1 VANAGCRCL
10 TYCISVAV
18 DASLSVAIDMDAL
31 SGDYKPRMMIL
42 ESNWV
47 GVVSPVIEVIGQL
60 RHRSCVSVTIPDI
73 RYEK

>member
-1 VANAGCRCL
+1 VANAECRCL
-10 TYCISVAV
+10 THSISVAV

-31 SGDYKPRMMIL
+31 SGDYKTRMMVL

-60 RHRSCVSVTIPDI
+60 
-73 RYEK
+73 

>member
-1 VANAGCRCL
+1 
-10 TYCISVAV
+10 
-18 DASLSVAIDMDAL
+18 MDAL
-31 SGDYKPRMMIL
+31 SGDYKARMMVL

-60 RHRSCVSVTIPDI
+60 RDRSCVSVTIPDI